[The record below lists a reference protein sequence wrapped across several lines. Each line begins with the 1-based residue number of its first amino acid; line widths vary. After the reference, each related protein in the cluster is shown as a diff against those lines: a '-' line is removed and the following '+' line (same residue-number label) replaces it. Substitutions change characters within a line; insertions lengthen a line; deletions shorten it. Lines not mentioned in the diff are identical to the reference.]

1 MNREQ
6 QLERFNNM
14 VDVMEATILSKW
26 DDYAGVDR
34 LSNFKKVG
42 AMCWLSPEIVTLV
55 MVATKVA
62 RLWTLLNSPE
72 SPRNESIQDSII
84 DLANYSCLLSMVVS
98 ETRP

>member
-1 MNREQ
+1 MNKEQ
-6 QLERFNNM
+6 QVQHFRTM
-14 VDVMEATILSKW
+14 ADKMEEIIIAKW
-26 DDYAGVDR
+26 DDYSWADR
-34 LSNFKKVG
+34 LSNFKKVW
-42 AMCWLSPEIVTLV
+42 AMCGLSPELVSLV

-84 DLANYSCLLSMVVS
+84 DLANYSCLLSMVVA